1 MNAKANVKATE
12 TNATYLNVRSSGC
25 SVAHLVTV
33 SDGYVDV
40 TILRLGGKGIELK
53 VMLKPAMPDA
63 SWDYLRQVTQVL
75 GMKNIG
81 AVYFA
86 LKLKPVRKLALSRQG
101 FGQRNSNRMLRKRW
115 EISDHSQ

>member
-1 MNAKANVKATE
+1 MTDERKGECEGNRD
-12 TNATYLNVRSSGC
+12 NATYLNVQSSGC
-25 SVAHLVTV
+25 WGGHRVTV

-115 EISDHSQ
+115 EISDH